1 MLRNYG
7 FSSLIKMTLENLKKR
22 YEYILKNN
30 PDSPEVQFLEERI
43 KQRVKKYIELGR
55 IVEEPKEEP
64 KEEEPK
70 EEKET
75 KSKGKK

>member
-1 MLRNYG
+1 
-7 FSSLIKMTLENLKKR
+7 MTLENLKKR

-55 IVEEPKEEP
+55 IVEEPKEETVAEP
-64 KEEEPK
+64 EEEP
-70 EEKET
+70 E
-75 KSKGKK
+75 